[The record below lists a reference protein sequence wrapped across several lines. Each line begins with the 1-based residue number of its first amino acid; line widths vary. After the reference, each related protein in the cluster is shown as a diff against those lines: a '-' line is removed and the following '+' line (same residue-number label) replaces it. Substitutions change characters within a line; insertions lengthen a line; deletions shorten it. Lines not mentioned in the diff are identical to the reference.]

1 MEKKKLL
8 GLGVLG
14 LGAFILLNRQS
25 DVQQI
30 APQTGGGGMSWL
42 PFNLGS
48 SGVGTPAGT
57 PYQAPSPSFSAPSF
71 NFGLPQG
78 IFASGED
85 ALYTPMPPAML
96 QRFGTGERALTS
108 SDAVIASTSSSIAA
122 RNLAATGFIPASY
135 GTTSAAIGLLYSNAA
150 STGASKKTPSTSNMT
165 PMPQAQNMTPM
176 PQPIVWKKVP

>member
-48 SGVGTPAGT
+48 SGVGTPGGT
-57 PYQAPSPSFSAPSF
+57 PYQAPAPSFSAPSF

-78 IFASGED
+78 IFSSQDD
-85 ALYTPMPPAML
+85 ALYTPLPPAML
-96 QRFGTGERALTS
+96 QKFGTGERALTS

-122 RNLAATGFIPASY
+122 RNLAATGFVPASY

-150 STGASKKTPSTSNMT
+150 SKKTSAVQGQNMT